1 MRKTIIFIL
10 LTLLIAIGVLY
21 LTYGKELLSILDE
34 KKVYTMENSE
44 TTKINTLE
52 EFQFYNGGIITYNN
66 QKIDFLDYNN
76 NKIWENENT
85 VFSKQI
91 FITDNYIFRRMES
104 SIEVLDKNNQRFVI
118 SEISGDIVNV
128 SRENEKMYMI
138 MKNGT
143 GQNSLYV
150 MDDNNEIVVD
160 NKIFEDIITGV
171 SISDKSEGYS
181 IITLNFENGIPKNTL
196 YFNLLDDVE
205 LWSIAIESEILIK
218 TQIVNNN
225 VIAIGAENI
234 YYFNTNGKLMWKNS
248 IYNKIL
254 DYKINKDNQRI
265 YMLYE
270 QNNKTELISYNF
282 EGKVMEIQS
291 SPADVKSLKVY
302 DDKTF
307 VYNDSIIYL
316 LHSSKIDKIYEN
328 TESAISDFTVE
339 NNYIRILSKDRL
351 VKGQIK

>member
-10 LTLLIAIGVLY
+10 IILLIVTGILY
-21 LTYGKELLSILDE
+21 LTYGKEFLSIMDE
-34 KKVYTMENSE
+34 KKVYTIENSE
-44 TTKINTLE
+44 TTKIDTLE
-52 EFQFYNGGIITYNN
+52 GFQFYNGGIITYNN
-66 QKIDFLDYNN
+66 QKIVFLDYNN
-76 NKIWENENT
+76 NKIWKNENT

-104 SIEVLDKNNQRFVI
+104 SIEVLDKNNQRFVV

-128 SRENEKMYMI
+128 SRENGETYMI
-138 MKNGT
+138 IKSSM

-150 MDDNNEIVVD
+150 MNDNNEIVVD

-205 LWSIAIESEILIK
+205 LWSTAIESEILIK
-218 TQIVNNN
+218 TQIINNN

-254 DYKINKDNQRI
+254 DYEINKDNQRI

-270 QNNKTELISYNF
+270 QDNNTELISYNF
-282 EGKVMEIQS
+282 EGKVIEIQN
-291 SPADVKSLKVY
+291 SPADVKSLKIY
-302 DDKTF
+302 DDKAF
-307 VYNDSIIYL
+307 VYNDNIIYL
-316 LHSSKIDKIYEN
+316 LHGSKTDKIYED
-328 TESAISDFTVE
+328 TESTISDFTVE